1 MTFLFKVDNE
11 SGLRHLNDRRIHE
24 EEEKKEL
31 EEKKKNIPVNND
43 KEQDQ
48 FAIVSIDTQTR
59 KVMFLFILAK
69 NGGEN

>member
-31 EEKKKNIPVNND
+31 EENKRNMPVNNE
-43 KEQDQ
+43 KQQDQ